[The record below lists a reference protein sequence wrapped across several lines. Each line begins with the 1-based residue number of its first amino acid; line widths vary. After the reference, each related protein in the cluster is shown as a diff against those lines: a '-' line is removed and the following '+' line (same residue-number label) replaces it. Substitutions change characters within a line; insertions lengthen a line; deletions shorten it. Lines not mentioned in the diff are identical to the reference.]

1 MSKESRK
8 KKRELE
14 MAELD
19 AKIAI
24 RKQAQKTAE
33 VMDQMDPASAEYGE
47 ASRNLKTI
55 GESDEKL
62 GKNQSEIK
70 RERVKGI
77 LPIIGSILTIVL
89 AFFMPT
95 IPGLKDKIMK
105 PKA

>member
-1 MSKESRK
+1 MSKKSK
-8 KKRELE
+8 KKHELE

-24 RKQAQKTAE
+24 RNQAKRTAE
-33 VMDQMDPASAEYGE
+33 IMDQMDPASTEFSE
-47 ASRNLKTI
+47 ASKNLKAI

-62 GKNQSEIK
+62 GKNQAELRK
-70 RERVKGI
+70 EKAKGV
-77 LPIIGSILTIVL
+77 LPIIGSILTIIL

-95 IPGLKDKIMK
+95 IPSLKDKIMR